1 MKATKEHLKA
11 VRQQII
17 DRVIEILIKNNKE
30 IDLTD
35 RVYTPCIHTKVDYW
49 CTLDRILYYGRDV
62 TLDFSNEEYNC
73 ILTLEEIEMDYLIDI
88 AIYLEENFG

>member
-1 MKATKEHLKA
+1 MKVIKEQLNFL
-11 VRQQII
+11 REQINN
-17 DRVIEILIKNNKE
+17 RVIEILIKNNKE

-49 CTLDRILYYGRDV
+49 CTLDRIFYCGRYV
-62 TLDFSNEEYNC
+62 TLDLSNEEYNC
-73 ILTLEEIEMDYLIDI
+73 SLTLEEIEMDYLIDI